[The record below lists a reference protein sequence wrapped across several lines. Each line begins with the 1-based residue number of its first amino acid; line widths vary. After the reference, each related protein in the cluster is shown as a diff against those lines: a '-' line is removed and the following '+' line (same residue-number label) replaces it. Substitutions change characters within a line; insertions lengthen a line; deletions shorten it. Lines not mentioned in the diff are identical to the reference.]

1 MTTVYRVRRRRP
13 NSAMVESLRGKAT
26 GLIHYA
32 CRADL
37 RALASAVMETA
48 VDAYHTDLLRYVRRD
63 AHKEEVAA
71 TFTRNLRSKEP
82 LLIAAEM
89 GALIEDADPATD
101 IVEHYIL
108 SLRKGEGFGEHLEY
122 AVDTLMKGLGLDNC
136 PAVAALHRDTDNEH
150 VHLVVLRIDKDTGE
164 IVNPL
169 KYDITR
175 AHQMLAVM
183 EAQTGWSR
191 EKQARWQVRDGRLIL
206 DGQTDIGAADNP
218 FSWPDRHY
226 PDEDV
231 SSAAQA
237 KEAKTGIESGE
248 RLVRR
253 VVPELIEKHDNLAD
267 LLDAL
272 DREGISLSKKGSG
285 AVYRVTT
292 EGLNRDAQEE
302 FVRCSVI
309 RRWSYGKLRARY
321 GELPEE
327 FGKDVC
333 PRPSRPIDGNPDRP
347 RYAAMHAQYFERLN
361 AITQSVRMALPRT
374 PGLNEAIALGR
385 STCVF
390 PTLDA
395 WRAGE
400 LPPDPGEVMF
410 ASVGARI
417 FEAPAP
423 TAPRQ
428 IKGQSDALFI
438 AANSGR
444 RTIYQ
449 RRASPLTPGRIVDF
463 GDRVILVGPV
473 GEAELKKTMALF
485 AARGADLVSATGLDK
500 AEWKAA
506 SRIAASYGVRLVI
519 PDQHQQSVGIGAN
532 TTSVSDQP
540 QKPERNDIVP
550 SERDSSGNPLRAT
563 KQREPEDSRNVAEAP
578 PASHSRENETAEPPM
593 PEFVAWQQAEA
604 AYDVMRRDASTDAP
618 LEALMRE
625 RDRCAWMLQRKST
638 APETATMKL
647 ASGERERVATQ
658 AERHAERLKN
668 IASMQAGL
676 GR

>member
-1 MTTVYRVRRRRP
+1 
-13 NSAMVESLRGKAT
+13 
-26 GLIHYA
+26 
-32 CRADL
+32 
-37 RALASAVMETA
+37 META
-48 VDAYHTDLLRYVRRD
+48 IDAYQADLLRYVRRD
-63 AHKEEVAA
+63 AHKEDVAA

-82 LLIAAEM
+82 LLIAGEM

-108 SLRKGEGFGEHLEY
+108 SLREGEGFGEHLEY

-164 IVNPL
+164 IVDPL
-169 KYDITR
+169 KYDIIR

-191 EKQARWQVRDGRLIL
+191 EEHARWQVRDGRVIL
-206 DGQTDIGAADNP
+206 DGQTDIDAADDP
-218 FSWPDRHY
+218 SSWPDRFY
-226 PDEDV
+226 PTEEL
-231 SSAAQA
+231 SSASRT
-237 KEAKTGIESGE
+237 KEAKTGVESGE

-267 LLDAL
+267 LLEAL

-292 EGLNRDAQEE
+292 EGLNGDAQEE
-302 FVRCSVI
+302 LVRCSVI

-327 FGKDVC
+327 FGKDVP
-333 PRPSRPIDGNPDRP
+333 PRSSRPIDGNPDRP
-347 RYAAMHAQYFERLN
+347 RYAAIHAQYLERLN

-385 STCVF
+385 ATCVF
-390 PTLDA
+390 PTMDA

-410 ASVGARI
+410 AHVGARI
-417 FEAPAP
+417 FEAPALTSP
-423 TAPRQ
+423 KQT
-428 IKGQSDALFI
+428 KGQSDALFI

-463 GDRVILVGPV
+463 GDRVILVGPA

-485 AARGADLVSATGLDK
+485 AARGADLVSATGLDE

-506 SRIAASYGVRLVI
+506 SRIAASYGVRLVT
-519 PDQHQQSVGIGAN
+519 PDQHRQSVGIGTN
-532 TTSVSDQP
+532 KTSVNDQP

-550 SERDSSGNPLRAT
+550 SERDSSGNPIRAT
-563 KQREPEDSRNVAEAP
+563 IQEEPKGSRNADETP
-578 PASHSRENETAEPPM
+578 PAIHILGGIARSIPVNATLIAKAQPSQMSEWRMAMHAGMPFSPSDLQLIRRLRSDLAIMPLECREAALDETAAFYAIQRAGPGSSTLAQARRAADEAQVLWLTFLATCCRENDRTSLGSAYQ
-593 PEFVAWQQAEA
+593 AWRAIENA
-604 AYDVMRRDASTDAP
+604 RP
-618 LEALMRE
+618 L
-625 RDRCAWMLQRKST
+625 
-638 APETATMKL
+638 PF
-647 ASGERERVATQ
+647 
-658 AERHAERLKN
+658 
-668 IASMQAGL
+668 
-676 GR
+676 